1 MERCFAKRKVEI
13 KLNEKFSLKNNTEG
27 SKFNSQNAFGSNS
40 PIIATV
46 TINSFRYPPQTRRTN
61 GNVIPDNNLREL
73 ATIRTKRVSLMLL
86 IEPKG
91 QSFYHQCWVLVS
103 PIMLLNT
110 HNNVKQNLFSVKD
123 EIKLTMG

>member
-1 MERCFAKRKVEI
+1 MINGHC
-13 KLNEKFSLKNNTEG
+13 
-27 SKFNSQNAFGSNS
+27 SQ
-40 PIIATV
+40 
-46 TINSFRYPPQTRRTN
+46 PPQTRRTN

-110 HNNVKQNLFSVKD
+110 HMKD